1 MNTLQARWELQ
12 SILQQQ
18 IEGFMIENNISP
30 SMMDD
35 ALSKVLLSIREKVIQ
50 EFLIAAQTASS
61 NQTEDA
67 KEELDEQQNN
77 QGIPQ

>member
-12 SILQQQ
+12 GVLQQQ

-50 EFLIAAQTASS
+50 EFLIATQTASS